1 MAVSY
6 TTLLSRLGRLF
17 DFAKTV
23 RTHQGTLRSEFEDT
37 ATNYSDSTRDQMST
51 LTSGIE
57 SRIDEAGRIVQ
68 DLRADAS
75 KTLLEMMDADTTLGS
90 VSVQSAIEELIRQLA
105 AASQTVDRPASGYV
119 TLPASN
125 RGTAGGSNNG
135 DGLLLLSDMAPLRN
149 LSTSEVF
156 DFPSI
161 RTETIRATCIQDST
175 SPNVQEGSERFR
187 IEGQRDIG
195 RLDEDWPLGSGTRGV
210 LTVAAANKDGGRTPA
225 VNVCTNSDFEDFT
238 SNTPDK
244 WTIVTG
250 TAGTHVLP
258 AAAGFTGSNAL
269 KLVGDGST
277 ATNLKQT
284 LRITTGTLGQIN
296 PDRPY
301 SITCA
306 AKYATAAPTSSL
318 VISVRDSSGTIL
330 HDSIVGRAMQL
341 TILSASLTTSYQ
353 LFSAVVFSP
362 VAIPKGSV
370 IDIRFSGNQAN
381 TSQVFIDELVIA
393 EMPRFQRGGLAY
405 QITRGETDYAIEDV
419 FTADVT
425 NNCTTG
431 DGEIALEFDRF
442 FDMASLGLVL
452 PSSTSPTLADAT
464 YIS

>member
-23 RTHQGTLRSEFEDT
+23 RTHQSTLRSEFEDT

-125 RGTAGGSNNG
+125 RGTAGGSNVG

-210 LTVAAANKDGGRTPA
+210 LTVAAANKDGGRTPG
-225 VNVCTNSDFEDFT
+225 VNVCTNSDFENFT
-238 SNTPDK
+238 SER
-244 WTIVTG
+244 
-250 TAGTHVLP
+250 AGQVDDRNGNGRHAHPRRRQRLHGRRLAEARRRRIDRDEP
-258 AAAGFTGSNAL
+258 EAAASDHERDARPDQPRPTVLDHMCGE
-269 KLVGDGST
+269 VCDG
-277 ATNLKQT
+277 
-284 LRITTGTLGQIN
+284 GTDGKPRDLG
-296 PDRPY
+296 PRLERYDPPRLHRR
-301 SITCA
+301 SSDA
-306 AKYATAAPTSSL
+306 A
-318 VISVRDSSGTIL
+318 D
-330 HDSIVGRAMQL
+330 D
-341 TILSASLTTSYQ
+341 
-353 LFSAVVFSP
+353 
-362 VAIPKGSV
+362 
-370 IDIRFSGNQAN
+370 
-381 TSQVFIDELVIA
+381 
-393 EMPRFQRGGLAY
+393 
-405 QITRGETDYAIEDV
+405 
-419 FTADVT
+419 
-425 NNCTTG
+425 
-431 DGEIALEFDRF
+431 
-442 FDMASLGLVL
+442 
-452 PSSTSPTLADAT
+452 
-464 YIS
+464 